1 MLNHEHRIVTQWKTR
16 SGRVVSAALCQQS
29 IAACLSIHAIVRPI
43 FDLTLCKSDLLLVN
57 RLSSRCVRMPI
68 VAMEQT
74 DDRKLPGRNSCND
87 DAVNACGGL
96 AGLAGTELMG
106 SNFSLGVV
114 DP

>member
-1 MLNHEHRIVTQWKTR
+1 
-16 SGRVVSAALCQQS
+16 
-29 IAACLSIHAIVRPI
+29 
-43 FDLTLCKSDLLLVN
+43 
-57 RLSSRCVRMPI
+57 MPI